1 MLILK
6 IKCIKNYMENK
17 KNMFGQIN
25 RGTELGEIIYNI
37 VRQEDVINIVEIGTW
52 NGLGSTKCIRDS
64 IIENNKTQ
72 YNVISLET
80 NKIMYQSAINNNQ
93 PLINFKIINGTI
105 ISVNDFIKFDEIE
118 DMFFNEYGR
127 DIQINWYNEDIN
139 NCKNSLNVFKII
151 PENIDLLILDGGEYS
166 TLAEYNKLK
175 DRYRYLILDDTKCL
189 KNKKIR
195 EEIINNQS
203 HIVINDNLNDRNGFI
218 VCRKI

>member
-1 MLILK
+1 
-6 IKCIKNYMENK
+6 MENK

-151 PENIDLLILDGGEYS
+151 PEYPFVGS
-166 TLAEYNKLK
+166 
-175 DRYRYLILDDTKCL
+175 
-189 KNKKIR
+189 
-195 EEIINNQS
+195 S
-203 HIVINDNLNDRNGFI
+203 SV
-218 VCRKI
+218 

>member
-1 MLILK
+1 
-6 IKCIKNYMENK
+6 
-17 KNMFGQIN
+17 MFGQIN